1 MGSATTLLDADANID
16 AATRRELLTAIHD
29 EADRLGRLLNNLLAM
44 TRIEGGGLEVKAD
57 WQVPEETVGAAIRR
71 LGERA
76 RGRAIE
82 VRIDPAVELVAFD
95 GLMIELVLI
104 NLLDNALKYTPEGS
118 PIEIGVAAADGEVV
132 FAILDHGPG
141 IPAAERERVF
151 AKFFRGD
158 GASGLAGAGL
168 GLAISKAVVEA
179 HGGRIV
185 AGARDD
191 GPGARFAFTIPTST
205 PPPAPG
211 DSADAEAA

>member
-1 MGSATTLLDADANID
+1 MTDRTSLLEEVARAFRDHGITAAITALIGGTLALL
-16 AATRRELLTAIHD
+16 AAITRRAFTNDAMLARLDREL
-29 EADRLGRLLNNLLAM
+29 
-44 TRIEGGGLEVKAD
+44 
-57 WQVPEETVGAAIRR
+57 
-71 LGERA
+71 
-76 RGRAIE
+76 
-82 VRIDPAVELVAFD
+82 
-95 GLMIELVLI
+95 
-104 NLLDNALKYTPEGS
+104 
-118 PIEIGVAAADGEVV
+118 
-132 FAILDHGPG
+132 
-141 IPAAERERVF
+141 AAERERVF

-211 DSADAEAA
+211 DGADAEAA